1 MLHLEQAFKEI
12 APRIRGLRDA
22 LDLSIEELAAKVE
35 VEPAAIIA
43 YESGEVEIP
52 VGFLMKVAHACH
64 VDLTVLISGVEPHL
78 KGYSLVRHG
87 EGLSVERR
95 KDYDY
100 KSLAYRFSGRKME
113 PFLITVPAKEP
124 AAMTPVSHSGQEFIH
139 VVEGRLGLRLGDEDL
154 ELEPGDSLYFD
165 SQSPHA
171 LRGLDGRHAVF
182 LDVIL

>member
-1 MLHLEQAFKEI
+1 MHLEQAHKDI
-12 APRIRGLRDA
+12 APRLRGLRDA
-22 LDLSIEELAAKVE
+22 LDLSVADLAEKTGVSEEL
-35 VEPAAIIA
+35 IRT
-43 YESGEVEIP
+43 YEAGETEIP
-52 VGFLMKVAHACH
+52 VGFLMKVAHCCH

-78 KGYSLVRHG
+78 RGYSLVRHG

-113 PFLITVPAKEP
+113 PFLITVPPKKSSE
-124 AAMTPVSHSGQEFIH
+124 MTLVAHSGQEFIH
-139 VVEGRLGLRLGDEDL
+139 VTEGRLELRLADEVL

-165 SQSPHA
+165 SQTPHA
-171 LRGLDGRHAVF
+171 LRGLDEKHAVF

>member
-1 MLHLEQAFKEI
+1 MDMEQAHKDI
-12 APRIRGLRDA
+12 DPRLRGLRDA
-22 LDLSIEELAAKVE
+22 LDMSVEDLAAKTGVTPE
-35 VEPAAIIA
+35 QAAL
-43 YESGEVEIP
+43 YEAGETEIP
-52 VGFLMKVAHACH
+52 VGFLMKVAQACH

-113 PFLITVPAKEP
+113 PFLITVPPKKPED
-124 AAMTPVSHSGQEFIH
+124 MNLVVHSGQEFIH
-139 VVEGRLGLRLGDEDL
+139 VLEGRLELRLGEDVL
-154 ELEPGDSLYFD
+154 ALDPGDSLYFD
-165 SQSPHA
+165 SQTPHA
-171 LRGLDGRHAVF
+171 LRGLDDKQAVF

>member
-1 MLHLEQAFKEI
+1 MEQAYKDI
-12 APRIRGLRDA
+12 APRLRGLRDA
-22 LDLSIEELAAKVE
+22 LDLTVEELAARTGVD
-35 VEPAAIIA
+35 AALIRI
-43 YESGEVEIP
+43 YEAGATEIP
-52 VGFLMKVAHACH
+52 VGFLMKVAHCCH
-64 VDLTVLISGVEPHL
+64 VDLTVLISGIEPHL
-78 KGYSLVRHG
+78 TGHSLVRKG

-113 PFLITVPAKEP
+113 PFMITVPPKAPE
-124 AAMTPVSHSGQEFIH
+124 AMTPVSHSGQEFIH
-139 VVEGRLGLRLGDEDL
+139 VMQGRLELRLGEEIL

-171 LRGLDGRHAVF
+171 LRGLDGSQAVF

>member
-1 MLHLEQAFKEI
+1 MSVADL
-12 APRIRGLRDA
+12 A
-22 LDLSIEELAAKVE
+22 LKTGVSAQLIDT
-35 VEPAAIIA
+35 
-43 YESGEVEIP
+43 YETGETEIP

-78 KGYSLVRHG
+78 TGYSLVRRG

-113 PFLITVPAKEP
+113 PFLITVAAQGPGGDDPGLPLRPGVHPRHRRPPGAAPGRGGPGSSNPA
-124 AAMTPVSHSGQEFIH
+124 T
-139 VVEGRLGLRLGDEDL
+139 
-154 ELEPGDSLYFD
+154 SLYFD
-165 SQSPHA
+165 SQTPHA
-171 LRGLDGRHAVF
+171 LRGLDDHHAVF

>member
-1 MLHLEQAFKEI
+1 MHLEQAYKDI
-12 APRIRGLRDA
+12 APRLRGLRDA
-22 LDLSIEELAAKVE
+22 LDMTQADLAGKTGVSAEQVA
-35 VEPAAIIA
+35 V
-43 YESGEVEIP
+43 YEAGETEIP
-52 VGFLMKVAHACH
+52 VGFLMKVAQACH

-78 KGYSLVRHG
+78 KGYSLVRRG

-113 PFLITVPAKEP
+113 PFRITVPPKE
-124 AAMTPVSHSGQEFIH
+124 ASEMNMVMHSGQEFIH
-139 VVEGRLGLRLGDEDL
+139 VLEGRLELRLGEDVL

-165 SQSPHA
+165 SQTPHA
-171 LRGLDGRHAVF
+171 LRGLDGNHAVF

>member
-1 MLHLEQAFKEI
+1 MEQAYKEI
-12 APRIRGLRDA
+12 APRLRGLRDA
-22 LDLSIEELAAKVE
+22 MDLSLSDLAAKTGVTTE
-35 VEPAAIIA
+35 QMAA
-43 YESGEVEIP
+43 YESGDIEIP
-52 VGFLMKVAHACH
+52 VGFLMKVAQACH

-113 PFLITVPAKEP
+113 PFLITVPPKKRED
-124 AAMTPVSHSGQEFIH
+124 MTLITHSGQEFIH
-139 VVEGRLGLRLGDEDL
+139 VMQGRLELLLGEDAL
-154 ELEPGDSLYFD
+154 ALDPGDSLYFD
-165 SQSPHA
+165 SQTPHA
-171 LRGLDGRHAVF
+171 LRGLDDHHAVF

>member
-1 MLHLEQAFKEI
+1 MHLEMAYKDI
-12 APRIRGLRDA
+12 APRLRGLRDA
-22 LDLSIEELAAKVE
+22 LDMSVEDLAQKTGVG
-35 VEPAAIIA
+35 VDLVRL
-43 YESGEVEIP
+43 YESGESEIP
-52 VGFLMKVAHACH
+52 VGFLMTVAQTCH

-78 KGYSLVRHG
+78 KGYSLVRRG

-113 PFLITVPAKEP
+113 PFLITVPPK
-124 AAMTPVSHSGQEFIH
+124 TPEEMNLVSHSGQEFIH
-139 VVEGRLGLRLGDEDL
+139 VTEGRLELRLGEDTL
-154 ELEPGDSLYFD
+154 ALEPGDSLYFD
-165 SQSPHA
+165 SQTPHA

>member
-1 MLHLEQAFKEI
+1 MHMEQAHKDI
-12 APRIRGLRDA
+12 APRLRGLRDA
-22 LDLSIEELAAKVE
+22 LDMSVEDLAAKTGVTPE
-35 VEPAAIIA
+35 QAAL
-43 YESGEVEIP
+43 YEAGETEIP
-52 VGFLMKVAHACH
+52 VGFLMKVAQACH

-113 PFLITVPAKEP
+113 PFLITVPPKKPED
-124 AAMTPVSHSGQEFIH
+124 MNLVVHSGQEFIH
-139 VVEGRLGLRLGDEDL
+139 VLEGRLELRLGEDVL
-154 ELEPGDSLYFD
+154 ALDPGDSLYFD
-165 SQSPHA
+165 SQTPHA
-171 LRGLDGRHAVF
+171 LRGLDDKQAVF

>member
-1 MLHLEQAFKEI
+1 MHMEQAYKDI
-12 APRIRGLRDA
+12 APRLRGLRDA
-22 LDLSIEELAAKVE
+22 LDMSVADLALKTGVSAQL
-35 VEPAAIIA
+35 IDT
-43 YESGEVEIP
+43 YEAGETEIP

-78 KGYSLVRHG
+78 TGYSLVRRG

-113 PFLITVPAKEP
+113 PFLITVPPKDP
-124 AAMTPVSHSGQEFIH
+124 AEMTQVSHSGQEFIH
-139 VVEGRLGLRLGDEDL
+139 VTEGRLELRLGEEVL

-165 SQSPHA
+165 SQTPHA
-171 LRGLDGRHAVF
+171 LRGLDDHHAVF

>member
-1 MLHLEQAFKEI
+1 MHLEQAYKEI
-12 APRIRGLRDA
+12 APRLRGLRDA
-22 LDLSIEELAAKVE
+22 LDMSLADMAEKTGATPEE
-35 VEPAAIIA
+35 IA
-43 YESGEVEIP
+43 VFEAGETEIP

-78 KGYSLVRHG
+78 KGYSLVRNG

-113 PFLITVPAKEP
+113 PFLITVPPKEP
-124 AAMTPVSHSGQEFIH
+124 QDMHVVSHSGQEFIH
-139 VVEGRLGLRLGDEDL
+139 VMEGRLELLLGEETL
-154 ELEPGDSLYFD
+154 ALAPGDSLYFD
-165 SQSPHA
+165 SQTPHA
-171 LRGLDGRHAVF
+171 LRGLDGKHAVF

>member
-1 MLHLEQAFKEI
+1 MHLEKAYKDI
-12 APRIRGLRDA
+12 APRLRGLRDA
-22 LDLSIEELAAKVE
+22 LDMTVE
-35 VEPAAIIA
+35 DMARQTGVTPDQVAV
-43 YESGEVEIP
+43 YEAGETEIP
-52 VGFLMKVAHACH
+52 VGFLMKVAQACH

-78 KGYSLVRHG
+78 TGYSLVRRG

-113 PFLITVPAKEP
+113 PFLITVPPKEP
-124 AAMTPVSHSGQEFIH
+124 ADMNLVSHSGQEFIH
-139 VVEGRLGLRLGDEDL
+139 VMEGRLELRLGDDVL
-154 ELEPGDSLYFD
+154 ALEPGDSLYFD
-165 SQSPHA
+165 SQTPHA